1 MAIGIDVTGLTA
13 QQADA
18 VKDAFDATINGRTES
33 GLTKA
38 QWVERCLLRHI
49 KAVVKGWKRQQHET
63 VLHGEQQQ
71 VEIDFPEA

>member
-1 MAIGIDVTGLTA
+1 MAIEISITGLTT
-13 QQADA
+13 QQQQDIGN
-18 VKDAFDATINGRTES
+18 AFDATAEGRTQA

-63 VLHGEQQQ
+63 TLAGEQTQ
-71 VEIDFPEA
+71 VDVDFPEA